1 MTGERVV
8 RGGRACPFCYGCE
21 QGEGDRTMQGR
32 FCRLFYAVRGA
43 FWGWDS
49 VEDEAELVD
58 EFVRKQGQKREEGV

>member
-8 RGGRACPFCYGCE
+8 RGGRACLFCYGCE
-21 QGEGDRTMQGR
+21 QDVGDCARRGTFFR
-32 FCRLFYAVRGA
+32 PFCAVGDA
-43 FWGWDS
+43 FWGRSS

>member
-21 QGEGDRTMQGR
+21 QGVGDCTRLGT
-32 FCRLFYAVRGA
+32 FFRLFYAVRGA
-43 FWGWDS
+43 FWGGGS